1 MEKEKDVEKC
11 DYGQSDQIG
20 VRNAD
25 VDATAFARKNRTPSI
40 PMMGCSPSSIFW
52 VKAHAIAS
60 TGESNG
66 EEQYQERSFSIGCSG
81 LFILPDLFT
90 STG

>member
-1 MEKEKDVEKC
+1 
-11 DYGQSDQIG
+11 
-20 VRNAD
+20 
-25 VDATAFARKNRTPSI
+25 
-40 PMMGCSPSSIFW
+40 MMGCSPSSIFW

-60 TGESNG
+60 TGESDA
-66 EEQYQERSFSIGCSG
+66 EEQYQDRSFSIGCSG